1 MRAIVSSNTGTVG
14 WMAPE
19 LLNLTSRQTAKSD
32 VYALGMTLYEIAFG
46 VMPFA
51 NLPSNLV
58 RSSVLGG
65 ARPTVDISDFDDVKN
80 DAFLSGT
87 EPMPELIEMIRNC
100 WDADSNKRP
109 HIDAVR
115 EKIDGL
121 PSDERAARDFMLK
134 ILGRSPPPPQLSVSD
149 TDFATSANPPI
160 IRQPSS
166 DDSGALSLKNVPPVT
181 EPIPVCCRIS

>member
-1 MRAIVSSNTGTVG
+1 
-14 WMAPE
+14 MAPE

-46 VMPFA
+46 ITPF
-51 NLPSNLV
+51 NSLPSHLV
-58 RSSVLGG
+58 ATSVLGG
-65 ARPTVDISDFDDVKN
+65 ARPAVDISDFDGVKN
-80 DAFLSGT
+80 DAFLPGT
-87 EPMPELIEMIRNC
+87 EPMPELIELIRNC
-100 WDADSNKRP
+100 WDAKSNNRP